1 MNKNEIH
8 AVTGAFGYSGRY
20 IATRLVEQGQT
31 VVTLTNSVNRANPF
45 GGKVRAFPLSFG
57 EPDKLAAA
65 LAGVDVLYNTYW
77 VRFNHRMFT
86 HAQAVENTLALFEA
100 ARRAGVRRVVHVSI
114 TNPSEDSPLEY
125 FSGKA
130 RLERALQESGLSHA
144 ILRPTVLFG
153 REDILINNIAWA
165 LRRFPFFAVF
175 GDGAYRLQPIHVDD
189 LADLA
194 VARRNAGGKCRH
206 QRHRPGNIHLS
217 RVGQSH
223 RRSDWAAAPVGQCA
237 AGNGLFA
244 RKIGRVVHAR
254 HVHHARRNSRVDGR
268 TALCGH
274 AAHRQNAIDGMD
286 EEERRHIGVAICQ
299 RTGSPSRPADAVFS
313 RIKCDRACRIADSCY
328 HTTRLWRKTSRQT
341 KTA

>member
-20 IATRLVEQGQT
+20 LAARLLEQGRT
-31 VVTLTNSVNRANPF
+31 VVTLTNSANRTNPF
-45 GGKVRAFPLSFG
+45 GGKVRAFPLSFD

-77 VRFNHRMFT
+77 VRFNHRLFT
-86 HAQAVENTLALFEA
+86 HAQAVENTLVLFEA

-114 TNPSEDSPLEY
+114 TNPAEDSLLEY

-130 RLERALQESGLSHA
+130 RLERALRESGLSHA

-175 GDGAYRLQPIHVDD
+175 GDGSYRLQPIHVDD

-194 VARRNAGGKCRH
+194 VAEGMRSENAIINAIGPETFTYRELVKAVGDAIGKPRPLVNVPPGMGCLLGKLVGGFMHDTFITRKEIRGLMTELLYVSTPPTGKTPLTVWMKKNADTLGRRYASELDRRRN
-206 QRHRPGNIHLS
+206 
-217 RVGQSH
+217 
-223 RRSDWAAAPVGQCA
+223 
-237 AGNGLFA
+237 
-244 RKIGRVVHAR
+244 
-254 HVHHARRNSRVDGR
+254 
-268 TALCGH
+268 
-274 AAHRQNAIDGMD
+274 RQMPYFVNEA
-286 EEERRHIGVAICQ
+286 
-299 RTGSPSRPADAVFS
+299 
-313 RIKCDRACRIADSCY
+313 
-328 HTTRLWRKTSRQT
+328 
-341 KTA
+341 